1 MHIQIINFQLNGV
14 TEAEFRT
21 QCDGLAGAFAAL
33 PGLHSKVWLADPATG
48 TYGGVYTWEDRAA
61 MESYLASDLFKAVS
75 GHPNLS
81 GITSR
86 DFGVIEGP
94 TRVTRGLIGA
104 PV

>member
-1 MHIQIINFQLNGV
+1 
-14 TEAEFRT
+14 
-21 QCDGLAGAFAAL
+21 
-33 PGLHSKVWLADPATG
+33 
-48 TYGGVYTWEDRAA
+48 

>member
-48 TYGGVYTWEDRAA
+48 T
-61 MESYLASDLFKAVS
+61 
-75 GHPNLS
+75 
-81 GITSR
+81 
-86 DFGVIEGP
+86 
-94 TRVTRGLIGA
+94 
-104 PV
+104 